1 MHESLRVLRGAVR
14 GRLVFAKVRA
24 RGDPDLIGA
33 HVYDAK
39 HGRRAVLGEQSVD
52 VKIRGVDLG
61 AGAVPPHDLFFGWR
75 GGRGT

>member
-1 MHESLRVLRGAVR
+1 
-14 GRLVFAKVRA
+14 
-24 RGDPDLIGA
+24 
-33 HVYDAK
+33 
-39 HGRRAVLGEQSVD
+39 VD